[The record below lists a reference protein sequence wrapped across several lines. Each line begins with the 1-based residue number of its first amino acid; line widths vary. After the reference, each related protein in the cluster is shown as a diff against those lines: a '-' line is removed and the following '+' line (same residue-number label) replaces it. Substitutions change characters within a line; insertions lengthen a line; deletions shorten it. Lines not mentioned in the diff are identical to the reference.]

1 MIILSSDEQDELL
14 EREDM
19 TVHKSPYAYFASCHK
34 GLHSSPS
41 ELVDLYY
48 DCLRHFFS

>member
-1 MIILSSDEQDELL
+1 MMILSSDEQDELL

-19 TVHKSPYAYFASCHK
+19 TVHKSPYAYFASCDK

-41 ELVDLYY
+41 ELVNLYY